1 MKIEAWIA
9 RLFLFLALLQIAPVW
24 CAPYFPTAD
33 GPAHLYNAFVM
44 RELVLRHDN
53 AVTRTYAIDVKPYPN
68 LLDHVIL
75 AALLGPF
82 PPPVAEKIFVSAI
95 ILLFLGG
102 LWLFAGA
109 VDPRASLFAF
119 LGLPL
124 AHHLLLQSGFY
135 NFSLGAAL
143 YFVIV
148 AVWWRRR
155 ERDDGQTI
163 AIVALLLVL
172 CYFAHPMPALLA
184 IGTIGL
190 LWLSALRG
198 RHARHLL
205 AFVPVLPLLAW
216 FVARERGG
224 GGPSA
229 WTAWNRLTFL
239 AQTQDVVTFSPAQLR
254 FGAMLCVLTVA
265 FMLITI
271 AIERRRR
278 EADAFLLVLAAVFI
292 IYELAPGSTAGGA
305 MVLERIALFIA
316 LLPLPWLTP
325 RLSPRTRASF
335 AIAMAIVG
343 AAQAVYLIRHD
354 RRLARETT
362 RLVRAA
368 RAIPP
373 DSTVLP
379 VVFDRQPKGTL
390 LATMWHA
397 TAYAAIERRLVD
409 LNNYEP
415 STGYF
420 PVRYRDARMN
430 GVESIADDAADFPV
444 GRAAFVARTIFL
456 WHMPGDAPVLARL
469 EPEYKLL
476 GASDE
481 ARIYERRAQQSL
493 TAFDELLLPLA
504 GTSADTGGPNGE
516 RWGVEQEIRN
526 RGAQPVGVELS
537 ACAPGVPC
545 AFTLAPGE
553 VKRIANDDRWDP
565 YIVARVERLAGV
577 DVATIVHRID
587 RDGTVSRLAIP
598 SIPFAAFRNGALDF
612 GDLPANER
620 LALRVWILGAAPA
633 AVTVIENG
641 APRVFPTDASG
652 FLNTRELRGGRLRVN
667 ANARLWGF
675 VTATGARGVGTLHL
689 PRPPSS

>member
-24 CAPYFPTAD
+24 SAPYFPTAD

-44 RELVLRHDN
+44 REIVLRHDN
-53 AVTRTYAIDVKPYPN
+53 AVTRAYAIDAKPYPN
-68 LLDHVIL
+68 VLDHVVL
-75 AALLGPF
+75 AALLGAF
-82 PPPVAEKIFVSAI
+82 PPPVAEKLFVSAI

-102 LWLFAGA
+102 IWLFAGA

-143 YFVIV
+143 YFIIV

-190 LWLSALRG
+190 LWLAVLRG

-205 AFVPVLPLLAW
+205 AFLPVLPLLAW
-216 FVARERGG
+216 FMARERGG
-224 GGPSA
+224 TMNTWS
-229 WTAWNRLTFL
+229 AWNRLTFL
-239 AQTQDVVTFSPAQLR
+239 AQTQDVVTFSPEQLR
-254 FGAMLCVLTVA
+254 FGAMLCALTVA
-265 FMLITI
+265 LMLITI

-278 EADAFLLVLAAVFI
+278 EADGFLLVLAAVFI
-292 IYELAPGSTAGGA
+292 VYELAPSSTAGGA

-325 RLSPRTRASF
+325 RLPPQARGAF
-335 AIAMAIVG
+335 AVAMAGIA
-343 AAQAVYLIRHD
+343 AAQSVELIVRDRHV
-354 RRLARETT
+354 ARETT

-379 VVFDRQPKGTL
+379 VVFDRQPEGTL
-390 LATMWHA
+390 LALVWHA

-415 STGYF
+415 GTGYF
-420 PVRYRDARMN
+420 PVRYRDALRMN
-430 GVESIADDAADFPV
+430 GVESIANDAVDFPV
-444 GRAAFVARTIFL
+444 DRVTHYAPYLFL
-456 WHMPGDAPVLARL
+456 WHLPDDAPVLARL
-469 EPEYKLL
+469 DDHYALVA
-476 GASDE
+476 ASKE
-481 ARIYERRAQQSL
+481 SRLYRRRGPDD
-493 TAFDELLLPLA
+493 FDELLLPVA
-504 GTSADTGGPNGE
+504 GTSADSGGPQGE

-526 RGAQPVGVELS
+526 RGARAVSVELS
-537 ACAPGVPC
+537 GCTGAPCGFLLG
-545 AFTLAPGE
+545 AGAT
-553 VKRIANDDRWDP
+553 KRIANDDPWHP
-565 YIVARVERLAGV
+565 YIVAHVERGGRV
-577 DVATIVHRID
+577 DVATVVHRID
-587 RDGTVSRLAIP
+587 RDGSVSRLAIP
-598 SIPFAAFRNGALDF
+598 SIPFAAFRDGALDF
-612 GDLPANER
+612 GDVPSNER
-620 LALRVWILGAAPA
+620 LALRVWVLGDAPA
-633 AVTVIENG
+633 AVTIIENG
-641 APRVFPTDASG
+641 ARRVLPTDASG
-652 FLNTRELRGGRLRVN
+652 FLNTRELHGGRLRVE

-675 VTATGARGVGTLHL
+675 VTATGARGAGTLHL